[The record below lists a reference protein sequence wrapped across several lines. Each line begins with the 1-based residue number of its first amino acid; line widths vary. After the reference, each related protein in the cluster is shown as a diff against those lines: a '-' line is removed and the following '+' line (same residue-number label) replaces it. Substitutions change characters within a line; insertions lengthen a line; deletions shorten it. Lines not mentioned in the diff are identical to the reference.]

1 MFFIFIMACKKYEFN
16 FNLNAH
22 NRLVLTLYPSNSFE
36 SIDID
41 QGYFN
46 YNFIKLFLS
55 AIKEMKTYRK
65 MVGY

>member
-1 MFFIFIMACKKYEFN
+1 MFFIFIIACKKYEFS
-16 FNLNAH
+16 FTLNAH
-22 NRLVLTLYPSNSFE
+22 SRLTLTLYPSNSFE

-46 YNFIKLFLS
+46 YNFTKLFLS